1 MSESVHIFQNE
12 ESNFKKSKDI
22 SYSDVLKL
30 EIISKILSN
39 KSSLSIINHNKSLI
53 TLLKSSSIKRIMS
66 IGQLEQGEYIFFSFK
81 KEQKTTKKDLNEET
95 SDEEEE
101 HIVDVNDEGI
111 SPNSQIMNKDQK
123 DIILDIK
130 NKNENIFSSDIP
142 LLKDKISNTFSNIEN
157 LPKKY
162 INLIILCNKIT
173 INLDYLKCFYLTL
186 FFCGLFNLIYLY
198 NVLFDKNRNSLY
210 LDNIYHLFCFPLAI
224 ILIITGIYGYK
235 KVKENVY
242 DNDMCLFL
250 THLSFI
256 CPLCSFALSRFCCE
270 DNVTKRIMMNL
281 IINFIS
287 SFISF
292 FSIIILKEAVRE
304 NNCEKNILHNLN

>member
-1 MSESVHIFQNE
+1 MSENVHIFQNE
-12 ESNFKKSKDI
+12 ESNFKKPKDI
-22 SYSDVLKL
+22 SNSDARNLD
-30 EIISKILSN
+30 IISKILSN
-39 KSSLSIINHNKSLI
+39 KSSLSIINHNKSQI
-53 TLLKSSSIKRIMS
+53 TLKSSSIKRIMS
-66 IGQLEQGEYIFFSFK
+66 IGQLEGGYIFFSFK
-81 KEQKTTKKDLNEET
+81 KEQKTTKKDVNEET
-95 SDEEEE
+95 PEEEEE
-101 HIVDVNDEGI
+101 HTIDVKDERT
-111 SPNSQIMNKDQK
+111 SPNSQNMNRDQK

-186 FFCGLFNLIYLY
+186 FFCGVFNLIYFFD
-198 NVLFDKNRNSLY
+198 VLFDKNRNSLY

-224 ILIITGIYGYK
+224 ILMVTGIYGYK

-256 CPLCSFALSRFCCE
+256 SPLCSFALSRFCSE
-270 DNVTKRIMMNL
+270 DNVTKSIMMNL

-287 SFISF
+287 SFFSF
-292 FSIIILKEAVRE
+292 FSIIILKEVVRE
-304 NNCEKNILHNLN
+304 NNCEKNILHNLK

>member
-1 MSESVHIFQNE
+1 MENE
-12 ESNFKKSKDI
+12 EESITTIKYEDDPPSPQ
-22 SYSDVLKL
+22 
-30 EIISKILSN
+30 ILN
-39 KSSLSIINHNKSLI
+39 RDKQD
-53 TLLKSSSIKRIMS
+53 M
-66 IGQLEQGEYIFFSFK
+66 
-81 KEQKTTKKDLNEET
+81 
-95 SDEEEE
+95 
-101 HIVDVNDEGI
+101 
-111 SPNSQIMNKDQK
+111 
-123 DIILDIK
+123 ILDAK
-130 NKNENIFSSDIP
+130 NKNDVFFSSDIP
-142 LLKDKISNTFSNIEN
+142 LLKDRISNTFSNIEN

-186 FFCGLFNLIYLY
+186 FCCGLFNLIYLY